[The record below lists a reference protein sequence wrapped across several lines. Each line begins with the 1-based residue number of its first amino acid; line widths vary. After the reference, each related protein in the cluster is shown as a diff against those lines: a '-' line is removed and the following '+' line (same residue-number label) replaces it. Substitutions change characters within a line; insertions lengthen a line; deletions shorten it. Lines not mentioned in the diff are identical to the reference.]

1 MNNLSFLQWVRT
13 NKQTKNNK
21 EQVKTCNLIYL
32 KGLIG
37 KVTIDIDKKKCQF
50 VSISVLMMM
59 SLFDDT

>member
-37 KVTIDIDKKKCQF
+37 KVTIDIDKKKLSICQHKRADDDE
-50 VSISVLMMM
+50 SV
-59 SLFDDT
+59 